1 MIAFR
6 WTGIPKLSDISAMV
20 HGCGNRMVKIL
31 FFTANLLICL
41 FGTLIFGFSLWA
53 NLDKDFAS
61 KLETALSVNADDL
74 TVLARYQTLLWMLII
89 IGAFLFFVGFLGCCG
104 AMCENVILLT
114 LFFIIVLALTIIEVG
129 TVIFAAINKEQF
141 KNVLH
146 RYNNL
151 SENLMRMMKDSCLY
165 VENASDR
172 LSPFPFQKLLSK
184 VDQAEDK
191 YLQDLKPIQ
200 DVLQCCGATQE
211 TMERYREH
219 GLCKG
224 ELSNKARFFFLF
236 KNIF

>member
-1 MIAFR
+1 
-6 WTGIPKLSDISAMV
+6 MV

-146 RYNNL
+146 
-151 SENLMRMMKDSCLY
+151 
-165 VENASDR
+165 
-172 LSPFPFQKLLSK
+172 KLLSK

-224 ELSNKARFFFLF
+224 ELSNKPDCFTAISNYLDSTGEAIIIIAFILVFIELF
-236 KNIF
+236 ALTFTCILCKAFRYERPYYYA